1 MQRRWYE
8 VIADRLS
15 GQVQELMSKR
25 EPFVLATVIRARR
38 PTSVRPGDHA
48 VIRRDG
54 TIEGF
59 VGGVCAESSVRLHSL
74 RAMETGEPLLL
85 RLLPDDVS
93 GADGLSQ
100 TDGRDGIDGAVVE
113 HNPCLSGGALE
124 IFLEPQLPPS
134 QLVVIGGSP
143 IALALERLGRAA
155 GYDCVRSA
163 PDELESPDQAAAV
176 VVSSHG
182 NGEERVLAQALRA
195 GVPYVALVASPRR
208 GAAVTAE
215 LDVADEL
222 RGRLHTPAGLDIG
235 ARTPA
240 EIAISILAELIAEEH
255 SHPVMV
261 AAAAGGGAP
270 AAVSVGAPRVDGTPG
285 PPGAAASTLV
295 AVGSTTDPVC
305 GMTVAV
311 SPASQQLTL
320 ADGDTVYFC
329 GPGCRDRYAREHAEA
344 VRQPAT

>member
-1 MQRRWYE
+1 MYAIPGVGRYLVVERRWFE
-8 VIADRLS
+8 VIADGLS
-15 GQVQELMSKR
+15 ERVQELTDRR
-25 EPFVLATVIRARR
+25 EPFVLATVVRARR

-48 VIRRDG
+48 VVRRDG
-54 TIEGF
+54 AIEGF

-74 RAMETGEPLLL
+74 RAMETGDPLLL
-85 RLLPDDVS
+85 RLLPDDAP
-93 GADGLSQ
+93 GIDGL
-100 TDGRDGIDGAVVE
+100 DGAGRDAIDGAVVE

-124 IFLEPQLPPS
+124 IFLEPHLPPS

-143 IALALERLGRAA
+143 IAIALERLAEAA
-155 GYDCVRSA
+155 GYDCIRTA
-163 PDELESPDQAAAV
+163 PGELETLDRAAAV

-182 NGEERVLAQALRA
+182 NGEEAVLAQALRA

-208 GAAVTAE
+208 GAAVIAE
-215 LDVADEL
+215 LDIAEEL
-222 RGRLHTPAGLDIG
+222 RARLHTPAGLNIG

-240 EIAISILAELIAEEH
+240 EIAISILAELVAEQH
-255 SHPVMV
+255 SHPVVVGASASASEPDAV
-261 AAAAGGGAP
+261 AASSGP
-270 AAVSVGAPRVDGTPG
+270 AT
-285 PPGAAASTLV
+285 T
-295 AVGSTTDPVC
+295 TTDPVC

-344 VRQPAT
+344 VG